1 MAQGY
6 NRFGGAWTQKKIR
19 IFMEYLNAYLT
30 IMNKYRFELVYF
42 DGFAGCGTID
52 ATPSESPKLDLG
64 LTDSLI
70 EGVAAKVLSI
80 DHPKQF
86 DIYYLVE
93 LDDAKCSTL
102 DTSLKE
108 RFPGKNI
115 FCVSDDCNVKLKALA
130 DFLRKNP
137 NHRAL
142 AFIDPFGMAL
152 DWESLA
158 ACAGLGI
165 DLWVLLPSGVAANR
179 LLTADGNISEAWMGR
194 LERFLG
200 LTETDIRMHFYRTT
214 TSMTLFGDEVTQLQK
229 QDDSINKIAE
239 LYSQQLGKI
248 WEHVSRP
255 YVMKGKNRNTL
266 YHFICASNNK
276 AGLRISNDII
286 RKYSTR

>member
-6 NRFGGAWTQKKIR
+6 NKFGGAWTQKKIN

-30 IMNKYRFELVYF
+30 IMNKYDFELVYF
-42 DGFAGCGTID
+42 DGFAGCGTIE
-52 ATPSESPKLDLG
+52 TSPSESPKLDFG
-64 LTDSLI
+64 LTDTLI
-70 EGVAAKVLSI
+70 EGVATKVLNI

-93 LDDAKCSTL
+93 LDSTKCSTL
-102 DTSLKE
+102 KTSLRT
-108 RFPGKNI
+108 RFPDKSI
-115 FCVSDDCNVKLKALA
+115 YCVSDDCNLKLKDLA

-137 NHRAL
+137 GHRAL

-152 DWESLA
+152 DWESLE

-200 LTETDIRMHFYRTT
+200 LDEAEIRKQFYRTST
-214 TSMTLFGDEVTQLQK
+214 TMSLFGDEITQLQK

-239 LYSQQLGKI
+239 LYSQQLGKV
-248 WEHVSRP
+248 WEHVSKP
-255 YVMKGKNRNTL
+255 YVMRSKNRNTL

-286 RKYSTR
+286 RKYSIR